1 MKSTLHD
8 EYQMCGVDEEFDK
21 TLEHLN
27 PFARRCHRE
36 KWGVYYGTKETE
48 HSRNFWKTTFLP
60 ELLISETWYNCV

>member
-36 KWGVYYGTKETE
+36 K
-48 HSRNFWKTTFLP
+48 
-60 ELLISETWYNCV
+60 